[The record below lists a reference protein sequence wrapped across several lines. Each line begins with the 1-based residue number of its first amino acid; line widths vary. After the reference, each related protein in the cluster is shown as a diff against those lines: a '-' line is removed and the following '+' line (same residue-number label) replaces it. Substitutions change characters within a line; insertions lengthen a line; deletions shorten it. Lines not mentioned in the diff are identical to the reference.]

1 MILTKEEFLKEFE
14 YNALPAVHRLV
25 REGKIKLNADDMIDT
40 ADNEDFC
47 KKRKEKLKKN
57 KAKGTKTPKA
67 AEKPKKNENQLSLEI
82 DMFNSRLSENQAK
95 AELLRLKVAKE
106 KGKVVETNVLNTVIR
121 LTFDDMI
128 KTLTEF
134 PNIYAMDII
143 NIVHAE
149 ENPKEILVE
158 YLTNKITES
167 LKMGLNNAKM
177 AAKKYYKDEE

>member
-14 YNALPAVHRLV
+14 YNSLPAVHRLV
-25 REGKIKLNADDMIDT
+25 REGKLKLNDDDMIDT
-40 ADNEDFC
+40 LENEEFC
-47 KKRKEKLKKN
+47 KTRKEKLKN
-57 KAKGTKTPKA
+57 KKEKRNKTATTPKKTA
-67 AEKPKKNENQLSLEI
+67 KTEDQLILDI
-82 DMFNSRLSENQAK
+82 DMFNARLSENRAK
-95 AELLRLKVAKE
+95 AELLSLKVAKE

-134 PNIYAMDII
+134 PNIYAMEII

-167 LKMGLNNAKM
+167 LKMGLNNAKQ